1 MVDVWENKKVAYV
14 FTKRVGGIE
23 KAMII
28 KILYLNSEEE
38 AKERYT

>member
-1 MVDVWENKKVAYV
+1 MVDVWENKKKVAYV

-28 KILYLNSEEE
+28 KKIVF
-38 AKERYT
+38 K